1 MESVFVAVQGVVL
14 CYMYISDKVTF
25 FQKEQINYL
34 DWLDWIDLSMN
45 RTFTLFA
52 SNKIEGNQVL

>member
-1 MESVFVAVQGVVL
+1 VESVFVAVQGEVL

-34 DWLDWIDLSMN
+34 DWLDWIDLSMY
-45 RTFTLFA
+45 
-52 SNKIEGNQVL
+52 E